1 MIRSPSLALAN
12 RIVDMDGVKYRV
24 FEQIDDGS
32 FSDVYKVQRLT
43 DNNFF
48 ALKKNRVLR
57 GNVDATNHLKNE
69 CYAAS
74 KLGAHPHIVQLFE
87 KNEHALQGGKQGDK
101 EVFLL
106 QELCPG
112 K

>member
-1 MIRSPSLALAN
+1 M
-12 RIVDMDGVKYRV
+12 
-24 FEQIDDGS
+24 
-32 FSDVYKVQRLT
+32 
-43 DNNFF
+43 
-48 ALKKNRVLR
+48 
-57 GNVDATNHLKNE
+57 DATNHLKNE

-112 K
+112 KWSYTITDVVFDFLGGNLFNLIQSRTN